1 VGAVSRTV
9 LAAAVLASSIPRGA
23 AASDVP
29 PEIGL
34 GAGQLLIGAATATV
48 ALAIPVFA
56 QDTPF
61 ELLALGALFAGPAA
75 VASMVCKLGQ
85 TSKHYVGG
93 CGPTVGGAYLGAL
106 VGVPFALLAIGD
118 SDSGES
124 GIWGT
129 DYGAPAFIGFL
140 IGYGLGTAAGA
151 TIAWHA
157 SKQERSVW
165 SRLGPPPPA
174 PSAAGDGAWPDL
186 RRRAPAGARGPAA
199 LTVPLLA
206 FTF

>member
-1 VGAVSRTV
+1 MRAVSLTVAAATV
-9 LAAAVLASSIPRGA
+9 LAASVPRGA
-23 AASDVP
+23 AAANDVP

-34 GAGQLLIGAATATV
+34 GAGQVLIGAATATA
-48 ALAIPVFA
+48 ALGVTVFA

-61 ELLALGALFAGPAA
+61 ELLAFGFLVAGPAA
-75 VASMVCKLGQ
+75 AASMVCKLGQ

-106 VGVPFALLAIGD
+106 VGLPFALLAMEGN
-118 SDSGES
+118 DSGEG

-129 DYGAPAFIGFL
+129 DYGAPAFIAFL
-140 IGYGLGTAAGA
+140 VGYGLGSATGA
-151 TIAWHA
+151 TIAWHV

-165 SRLGPPPPA
+165 SRLGPPPLA
-174 PSAAGDGAWPDL
+174 PSSDGAWPEL
-186 RRRAPAGARGPAA
+186 RRRLPPGGRGPAA